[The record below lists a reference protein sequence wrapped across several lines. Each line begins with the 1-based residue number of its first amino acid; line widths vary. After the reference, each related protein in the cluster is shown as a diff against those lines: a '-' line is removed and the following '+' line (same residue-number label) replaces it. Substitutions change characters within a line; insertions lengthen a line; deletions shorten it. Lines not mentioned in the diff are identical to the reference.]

1 MNEPLKEI
9 GVDFMKDPRLREID
23 DSLDRLFELTDCV
36 VTTILDKENKMR
48 WYECLWIEKTN
59 EIHIELQETI
69 R

>member
-1 MNEPLKEI
+1 MKEPLKEI
-9 GVDFMKDPRLREID
+9 EVDFMKDPRLREMD

-59 EIHIELQETI
+59 EIHIERE
-69 R
+69 

>member
-1 MNEPLKEI
+1 MNKEQLLQCKPIPLPLNEPLKEI

-48 WYECLWIEKTN
+48 
-59 EIHIELQETI
+59 
-69 R
+69 

>member
-1 MNEPLKEI
+1 
-9 GVDFMKDPRLREID
+9 MKDPRLREMD

-59 EIHIELQETI
+59 EIHIERE
-69 R
+69 